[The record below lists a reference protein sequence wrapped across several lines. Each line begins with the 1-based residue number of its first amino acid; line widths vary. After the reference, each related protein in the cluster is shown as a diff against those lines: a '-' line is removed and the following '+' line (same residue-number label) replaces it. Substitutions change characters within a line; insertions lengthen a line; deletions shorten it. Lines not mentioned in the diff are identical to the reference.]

1 MTWAATAVRMGVSSP
16 LLAEA
21 SEALPGAVETR
32 PSGMTRGRI
41 AVHMWR
47 DELGDVADL
56 DVTDVRLCIPRK

>member
-41 AVHMWR
+41 ADMHCMSIPYLV
-47 DELGDVADL
+47 DEIVSE
-56 DVTDVRLCIPRK
+56 R